1 MTIKPQNKR
10 SIKELGTVIAFRRE
24 YAAICDDDI
33 KCGLFLC
40 QADYWTTISIK
51 MGRNGWFYKKHDD
64 WYGEI
69 GLSRS
74 ELDLIRKKLTSCGL
88 LQEKKKGTPP
98 VMHYRIDQSVLKD
111 MVQALYGECYAEAA
125 KEAGKG
131 AKGDNINL
139 QETDK
144 CIRGKPTNAFAGN
157 QHYNTETTS
166 ETTSD
171 INNISPG
178 TDFEAEFNEFWAAY
192 PKRPGNPKRK
202 AFVRY
207 VNARK
212 ILKVPKE
219 DILNKVKEYA
229 TLCAGKD
236 SQYVK
241 WAENWLKDRCW
252 ENDYTLDGGTNR
264 PAPAPTAS
272 DADLDKL
279 AAAFPGHIGERSA
292 AKKLLADEL
301 SKGATLDA
309 LCEAARK
316 YTLYCKGHPYEGH
329 KIPPAMLETWL
340 KFKWR
345 EMDGYEF
352 CTVGPDRIRTVR
364 PKKVT
369 V

>member
-1 MTIKPQNKR
+1 MKAENAKKR

-24 YAAICDDDI
+24 YAAICDDDV

-51 MGRNGWFYKKHDD
+51 MGRSGWFYKKHDD

-125 KEAGKG
+125 KEAGRG
-131 AKGDNINL
+131 SKGDNINL
-139 QETDK
+139 QETDE

-157 QHYNTETTS
+157 QHYNTETTT

-171 INNISPG
+171 IKNISSASQIEA
-178 TDFEAEFNEFWAAY
+178 DFSEFWAAY
-192 PKRPGNPKRK
+192 PKRPNNSRKK
-202 AFVRY
+202 AFTRY
-207 VNARK
+207 MQARRK
-212 ILKVPKE
+212 EGVTHEILMAA
-219 DILNKVKEYA
+219 VKAYA
-229 TLCAGKD
+229 AYRDGKD
-236 SQYVK
+236 PEYTALAST
-241 WAENWLKDRCW
+241 WLNEERW
-252 ENDYTLDGGTNR
+252 ENDYTLDGGTDR
-264 PAPAPTAS
+264 PKPQMEAAEKW
-272 DADLDKL
+272 LDEIV
-279 AAAFPGHIGERSA
+279 AAYPGHVGDRAEAVRLIA
-292 AKKLLADEL
+292 VEL
-301 SKGATLDA
+301 SKGVQGNDLWD
-309 LCEAARK
+309 AARK
-316 YTLYCKGHPYEGH
+316 YTLFCKGPPYEDR
-329 KIPPAMLETWL
+329 KIAPAMLENWL

-352 CTVGPDRIRTVR
+352 CKVGPDQIRTVR

-369 V
+369 T